1 MNTSHRL
8 LPSRSTVC
16 RRDSNQPETTASCTK
31 TTPWGPE
38 VTDTLCSIWQQNNN
52 KGVGGNQA
60 YLIKELGHVFVAA
73 ENNTKPPQSRIQ
85 ATAHCSADDRH
96 TGMNHMRDVFQL
108 THKRLSITAT
118 PDKLVGCYAVF
129 AARLPKNLHPH
140 SKSERLLPPN
150 SPTSG
155 EHSIGNKHDFKACY
169 SISTLGVIYGVSISV
184 FLCIF

>member
-1 MNTSHRL
+1 MNTSHRF

-38 VTDTLCSIWQQNNN
+38 VTDTLCPIWQQNNN

-118 PDKLVGCYAVF
+118 PVKLVGCYAVF
-129 AARLPKNLHPH
+129 AARLPKKSSSSLQVGETSAPKQPYKWRTLH
-140 SKSERLLPPN
+140 RQ
-150 SPTSG
+150 
-155 EHSIGNKHDFKACY
+155 
-169 SISTLGVIYGVSISV
+169 
-184 FLCIF
+184 